1 MFAGSTTTTWGTT
14 ASATWDITGFQ
25 LEVGPE
31 ATPFETRSYADE
43 FISCQRYYEQLTP
56 NLMIL
61 GRYSHHDGN
70 PYTQYRFQVQ
80 KRAAPTGSYSG
91 SFSSS
96 TGYAGNPAFSEA
108 EVDSILIN
116 GANTVTA
123 GGILYL
129 DDSGSG
135 LIKFSAEL

>member
-1 MFAGSTTTTWGTT
+1 MFPSHDLWGTT
-14 ASATWDITGFQ
+14 AGATWDITGFQ

-31 ATPFETRSYADE
+31 ATPFETRSYHDE
-43 FISCQRYYEQLTP
+43 LRHCQRYYEQLTP
-56 NLMIL
+56 NLLIL

-70 PYTQYRFQVQ
+70 PYTQYRFLAQ

-91 SFSSS
+91 TFTSS
-96 TGYAGNPAFSEA
+96 TGYAGNPTFSEA

-116 GANTVTA
+116 GANTVSA

-129 DDSGSG
+129 DDSGSA